1 MTETPMA
8 RYRALVKSGTL
19 SSDPAQNLA
28 MEKLQTLH
36 GRLKGYAPRAPKKH
50 SRGWFG
56 WGREPRHEVAE
67 VHGLYVYGGV
77 GRGKSMLMDL
87 FAETSPV
94 SPTRRVH
101 FHAFMQEIHR
111 LIGDA
116 RKRGLEDPIA
126 DAAERTA
133 ASATLL
139 CFDEM
144 QITDIADAMIVGR
157 LFEALFARGV
167 VVVTTSNRHPDD
179 LYKDGLSR
187 ELFLPFIALMKEKL
201 DLHHLDG
208 AADHRQDRLRGEP
221 RYLAPL
227 GPETTAA
234 MDRIWEEAAAG
245 PDAPL
250 ELVVQGRKVAFAR
263 ARLQGRAVRAD
274 FAELCGRPLGAA
286 DYLALAEVAHTL
298 LIEDLP
304 VLARTNNSEATRF
317 VHLVDALYEARR
329 LVYVSAAAAP
339 EALYTEGRGA
349 FEFERTASRLE
360 EMQGED
366 WPPDESA

>member
-1 MTETPMA
+1 MTDTPMA
-8 RYRALVKSGTL
+8 RYRALVKDGAL
-19 SSDPAQNLA
+19 NPDPAQNLA

-36 GRLKGYAPRAPKKH
+36 SRLQGYEPKTPKKH

-56 WGREPRHEVAE
+56 WGREPKHDVAE
-67 VHGLYVYGGV
+67 IHGLYVYGGV

-87 FAETSPV
+87 FADTSPV

-116 RKRGLEDPIA
+116 RARGLEDPIT
-126 DAAERTA
+126 DAAEKTA

-157 LFEALFARGV
+157 LFEALFRRGV

-208 AADHRQDRLRGEP
+208 ASDHRQDRLRGEP

-227 GPETTAA
+227 GPDTAAA
-234 MDRIWEEAAAG
+234 MDRIWDEAAAG

-250 ELVVQGRKVAFAR
+250 ELTVQGRKVVFAR
-263 ARLQGRAVRAD
+263 ARLAGRAVRATFD
-274 FAELCGRPLGAA
+274 ELCRRPLGAA
-286 DYLALAEVAHTL
+286 DYLELAEVAQTL
-298 LIEDLP
+298 LIEGVPTLSR
-304 VLARTNNSEATRF
+304 ANNNEATRF
-317 VHLVDALYEARR
+317 VHLVDALYEAKR
-329 LVYVSAAAAP
+329 LVYVSAEASP
-339 EALYTEGRGA
+339 ETL
-349 FEFERTASRLE
+349 
-360 EMQGED
+360 
-366 WPPDESA
+366 

>member
-1 MTETPMA
+1 MTDTPMA
-8 RYRALVKSGTL
+8 RYRALVREGAL
-19 SSDPAQNLA
+19 NPDPAQNLA

-36 GRLKGYAPRAPKKH
+36 SRLQGYEPKTPKKH

-56 WGREPRHEVAE
+56 WGREPKHDVAE
-67 VHGLYVYGGV
+67 IHGLYVYGGV

-87 FAETSPV
+87 FADTSPV

-116 RKRGLEDPIA
+116 RARGLEDPIA
-126 DAAERTA
+126 DAAEKTA

-157 LFEALFARGV
+157 LFEALFRRGV

-208 AADHRQDRLRGEP
+208 ASDHRQDRLRGEP

-227 GPETTAA
+227 GPDTDAA
-234 MDRIWEEAAAG
+234 MDRIWDEAAAG

-250 ELVVQGRKVAFAR
+250 ELTVQGRKVVFAR
-263 ARLQGRAVRAD
+263 ARLAGRAVRATFD
-274 FAELCGRPLGAA
+274 ELCRRPLGAA
-286 DYLALAEVAHTL
+286 DYLELAEVAQTL
-298 LIEDLP
+298 LIEGVPTLSR
-304 VLARTNNSEATRF
+304 ANNNEATRF
-317 VHLVDALYEARR
+317 VHLVDALYEAKR
-329 LVYVSAAAAP
+329 LVYVSAEASP
-339 EALYTEGRGA
+339 ETLYTEGRGA

-360 EMQGED
+360 EMQGQD
-366 WPPDESA
+366 WPPEDAA

>member
-1 MTETPMA
+1 MTQTPMA
-8 RYRALVKSGTL
+8 RYRALVKDGAL
-19 SSDPAQNLA
+19 NPDPAQNLG
-28 MEKLQTLH
+28 MEKLQMLH
-36 GRLKGYAPRAPKKH
+36 ERLKGYEPKTPKKH

-56 WGREPRHEVAE
+56 WGREPRHDVAE
-67 VHGLYVYGGV
+67 IGGLYIYGGV

-101 FHAFMQEIHR
+101 FHAFMQEIHA

-116 RKRGLEDPIA
+116 RKRNVEDPIA
-126 DAAERTA
+126 EAAEKTA

-157 LFEALFARGV
+157 LFEALFRRGV

-179 LYKDGLSR
+179 LYKNGLSR

-227 GPETTAA
+227 GPQTDAA
-234 MDRIWEEAAAG
+234 MDRIWEECAAG
-245 PDAPL
+245 PDQPL
-250 ELVVQGRKVAFAR
+250 ELSVKGRKVDFAR
-263 ARLQGRAVRAD
+263 ARLQGRAVRATFD
-274 FAELCGRPLGAA
+274 ELCRRPLGAA
-286 DYLALAEVAHTL
+286 DYLELAEVAHTL
-298 LIEDLP
+298 LIEGVPRLSR
-304 VLARTNNSEATRF
+304 ANNNEATRF
-317 VHLVDALYEARR
+317 VHLVDALYEAKR
-329 LVYVSAAAAP
+329 LVYVSAEASP
-339 EALYTEGRGA
+339 ETLYTEGAGS

-360 EMQGED
+360 EMQGQD
-366 WPPDESA
+366 WPPQDEG